1 MIGISGTLS
10 LYLGERN
17 YELLKLKA
25 FEDDKLNVVETIVI
39 VCDGAENFVGKRENN
54 GKQLNK
60 TPDSKK

>member
-39 VCDGAENFVGKRENN
+39 VCDGADNFVGKRENN
-54 GKQLNK
+54 G
-60 TPDSKK
+60 